1 MKFQRWLTQN
11 SSTILTCMG
20 AAGVIATAVLAVKE
34 TPKALALIERA
45 GYEKGSDENPIE
57 DMEYTPLTAIETIK
71 VAWKCYIPAA
81 GVGIATIACIFGA
94 NTLNKRQQAALM
106 SAYALL
112 DQTYKEYKSK
122 VKEVLGEEAEQKVE
136 DKIAEEKVSDIC
148 PADGK
153 LLFYEPNYGQGFERT
168 MLEVQD
174 AEYRLNQKF
183 AVEGEA
189 SLNDFFEL
197 LGLNKTDTGDLIG
210 WSQEMA
216 WDNYN
221 YTWIEFEH
229 ELKKTEGGR
238 EYYQI
243 NMPFPPT
250 FGYFVPF

>member
-20 AAGVIATAVLAVKE
+20 AAGVIATAVL
-34 TPKALALIERA
+34 TGRA
-45 GYEKGSDENPIE
+45 
-57 DMEYTPLTAIETIK
+57 TIK
-71 VAWKCYIPAA
+71 AVRIVDEIEVHSKKEIVKAAWKEYIPAA

-94 NTLNKRQQAALM
+94 NTLNKKQQAALM

-112 DQTYKEYKSK
+112 DQTY
-122 VKEVLGEEAEQKVE
+122 
-136 DKIAEEKVSDIC
+136 KIAEEKVSDIC

-197 LGLNKTDTGDLIG
+197 LDLNKTDTGDLIG

-221 YTWIEFEH
+221 YQWIEFEH
-229 ELKKTEGGR
+229 ELKKTEVGR

>member
-1 MKFQRWLTQN
+1 MNVMKLVQKN
-11 SSTILTCMG
+11 SSTILTCIG
-20 AAGVIATAVLAVKE
+20 AAGVIATAVL
-34 TPKALALIERA
+34 TGRA
-45 GYEKGSDENPIE
+45 
-57 DMEYTPLTAIETIK
+57 TIK
-71 VAWKCYIPAA
+71 AVRIVDESETHSKKEIVKTVWKEYIPAA
-81 GVGIATIACIFGA
+81 GIGITTIACIFGA
-94 NTLNKRQQAALM
+94 NALNKRQQAALM

-122 VKEVLGEEAEQKVE
+122 VKDVLGEEAEQKVE
-136 DKIAEEKVSDIC
+136 DAIAEEKVPDIC
-148 PADGK
+148 QEEGK

-250 FGYFVPF
+250 FGFFVPF

>member
-1 MKFQRWLTQN
+1 MNVMKLVQKN
-11 SSTILTCMG
+11 SSTILTCIG
-20 AAGVIATAVLAVKE
+20 AAGVIATAVL
-34 TPKALALIERA
+34 TGRA
-45 GYEKGSDENPIE
+45 
-57 DMEYTPLTAIETIK
+57 TIK
-71 VAWKCYIPAA
+71 AVRIVDESETHSKKEIVKTVWKEYIPAA
-81 GVGIATIACIFGA
+81 GIGITTIACIFGA

-122 VKEVLGEEAEQKVE
+122 VKDVLGEEAEQKVE
-136 DKIAEEKVSDIC
+136 DAIAEEKVSDIC

-197 LGLNKTDTGDLIG
+197 LGLNKTDTGDMIG

-221 YTWIEFEH
+221 YQWIEFEH
-229 ELKKTEGGR
+229 EPKKTEDGR

-243 NMPFPPT
+243 NMPIPPT

>member
-1 MKFQRWLTQN
+1 MNVMKLVQKN
-11 SSTILTCMG
+11 SSTILTCIG
-20 AAGVIATAVLAVKE
+20 AAGVIATAVL
-34 TPKALALIERA
+34 TGR
-45 GYEKGSDENPIE
+45 
-57 DMEYTPLTAIETIK
+57 TTIK
-71 VAWKCYIPAA
+71 AVRIVDESETHSKKEIVKTVWKEYIPAA
-81 GVGIATIACIFGA
+81 GIGIATIACIFGA

-122 VKEVLGEEAEQKVE
+122 VKDVLGEESEQKVE
-136 DKIAEEKVSDIC
+136 DAIAEEKVSDIC
-148 PADGK
+148 PSDGK

-197 LGLNKTDTGDLIG
+197 LGLNKTDTGDMIG

-221 YTWIEFEH
+221 YQWIEFEH
-229 ELKKTEGGR
+229 EPKKTEGGR

-243 NMPFPPT
+243 NMPFPPI

>member
-1 MKFQRWLTQN
+1 MNVMKLVQKN

-20 AAGVIATAVLAVKE
+20 AAGVIATAVL
-34 TPKALALIERA
+34 TGRA
-45 GYEKGSDENPIE
+45 
-57 DMEYTPLTAIETIK
+57 TIK
-71 VAWKCYIPAA
+71 AVRIADGMQYFDPKVGYALEAPKKEIVKAVWKEYIPAI

-94 NTLNKRQQAALM
+94 NALNKRQQAALM

-136 DKIAEEKVSDIC
+136 NTIAEEKVSDIC
-148 PADGK
+148 PEEGK

-221 YTWIEFEH
+221 YQWIEFEH